1 MFMKKINN
9 IIIISIYKKFSK
21 KKINNK
27 KIVIY

>member
-1 MFMKKINN
+1 MKKINN